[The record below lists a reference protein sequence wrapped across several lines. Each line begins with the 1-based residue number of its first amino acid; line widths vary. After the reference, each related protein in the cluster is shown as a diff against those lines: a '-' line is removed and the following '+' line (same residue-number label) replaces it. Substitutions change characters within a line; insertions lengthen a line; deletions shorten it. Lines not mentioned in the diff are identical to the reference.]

1 MAVKFNIVNHTK
13 PAEPEKDINV
23 DIYLGPGHDVAGN
36 RIEGAVDVM
45 FALDGGYS
53 GTLCTITTN
62 GVIRRSVE
70 GYEDIFNID
79 EDWNF
84 ADITDW
90 DKEF

>member
-1 MAVKFNIVNHTK
+1 
-13 PAEPEKDINV
+13 
-23 DIYLGPGHDVAGN
+23 
-36 RIEGAVDVM
+36 M